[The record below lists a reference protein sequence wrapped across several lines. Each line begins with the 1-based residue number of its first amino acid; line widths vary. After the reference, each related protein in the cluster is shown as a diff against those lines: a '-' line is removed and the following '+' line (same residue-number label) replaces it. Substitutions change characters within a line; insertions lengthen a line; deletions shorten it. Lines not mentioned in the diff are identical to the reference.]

1 MTATPFDPLILADIQ
16 QVRGS
21 THGDNSERL
30 QRLYA
35 HLPEAIRQE
44 LTPRQ
49 QEILHMRFTENMRI
63 VDIAAALDVDKSTV
77 SRTLSRATKKL
88 YRTLRY
94 SL

>member
-1 MTATPFDPLILADIQ
+1 MTATPFDPLILADLQ
-16 QVRGS
+16 TLRDN

-30 QRLYA
+30 QRLYT

-63 VDIAAALDVDKSTV
+63 VEIAASLGVDKSTV

-88 YRTLRY
+88 YRALRY